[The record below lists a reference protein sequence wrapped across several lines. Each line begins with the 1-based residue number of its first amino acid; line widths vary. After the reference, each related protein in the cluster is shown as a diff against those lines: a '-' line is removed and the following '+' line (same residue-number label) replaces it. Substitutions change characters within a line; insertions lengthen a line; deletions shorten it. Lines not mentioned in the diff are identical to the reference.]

1 MSNSSLLMAP
11 HGPMPVLR
19 QGPALNEAP
28 AALILVHGRGAS
40 PEDIIELAPF
50 LGADACHVMAPAAAG
65 STWYP
70 FSFLAPVHQNEPGIS
85 AGIAK
90 IESLVREAL
99 EAGIPAER
107 IVIGGFS
114 QGACLAS
121 EFVARNPR
129 SYGGLLAF
137 SGGLIGPKET
147 SRHYEGFLDG
157 VPVFLG
163 CSDVDPHIPAW
174 RVEETAEVLARMG
187 AKVDMR
193 LYPNMPHTVIGDEL
207 KVGKNLI
214 VSVLGNK

>member
-1 MSNSSLLMAP
+1 MMSPSSYLMAP
-11 HGPMPVLR
+11 HGAMPVLR
-19 QGPALNEAP
+19 QGPALTEAP

-50 LGADACHVMAPAAAG
+50 LGAEAFHVMAPAAAN

-70 FSFLAPVHQNEPGIS
+70 ISFLAPVHQNEPGIS

-90 IESLVREAL
+90 IEFLVREAID
-99 EAGIPAER
+99 AGIPAER
-107 IVIGGFS
+107 IVVGGFS

-129 SYGGLLAF
+129 SYGGLIVF

-163 CSDVDPHIPAW
+163 CSDADPHIPAW

-187 AKVDMR
+187 ASVDLR
-193 LYPNMPHTVIGDEL
+193 LYPNLPHTVIGDEL
-207 KVGKNLI
+207 QAGKAI
-214 VSVLGNK
+214 VVRASQ